1 VSRSSNDALA
11 VGFGACEVAVGTR
24 RAVGAK
30 WAACGRAARVI
41 RRGLR
46 GRAASIEIAPD
57 TPEQDTPKQ
66 DTPAAVASPHRMV
79 EVDAARRYTDE
90 GALDA
95 LRRALA
101 DTAGEAPSKR
111 CASVVLDDFWGH
123 HAIMQGDFR
132 VLRTKDIDE
141 VAGAYFA
148 DTFGID
154 AQTLAV
160 RWQLQPGGRALFASA
175 LPRSLIEG
183 IRAQGAA
190 SRVDVTSITLALPQM
205 LNRVR
210 SAIAGGNGWLLV
222 VTDTLLHAVTI
233 GKGGWSACDSERL
246 FRDAAADAAPV
257 ADAARQMFERSAAPS
272 HSEGDVY
279 LCGLALDP
287 APFERSFTRVRTM
300 PAHMSDAAPALRLME
315 LAP

>member
-11 VGFGACEVAVGTR
+11 VGFGTCEVAVGTR
-24 RAVGAK
+24 RVARPK
-30 WAACGRAARVI
+30 WKAYERAARML
-41 RRGLR
+41 RRAVR
-46 GRAASIEIAPD
+46 GRAASIAIAQD
-57 TPEQDTPKQ
+57 VSAQDTPVQ
-66 DTPAAVASPHRMV
+66 DAPAAAALPHRMI
-79 EVDAARRYTDE
+79 EIDAGRRYTVE

-101 DTAGEAPSKR
+101 DAAAEVSAKR

-123 HAIMQGDFR
+123 HAILQGDFR
-132 VLRTKDIDE
+132 ALRAKDIDE

-148 DTFGID
+148 DTFGVD
-154 AQTLAV
+154 GQTLAI
-160 RWQLQPGGRALFASA
+160 RWQVQPGGRALFASA
-175 LPRSLIEG
+175 LPSSLIEG

-190 SRVDVTSITLALPQM
+190 ARVDVTSITLALPQM

-222 VTDTLLHAVTI
+222 VTDTLLQAVTI
-233 GKGGWSACDSERL
+233 GERGWSACDSERL
-246 FRDAAADAAPV
+246 FRDAADDAAPV
-257 ADAARQMFERSAAPS
+257 ADAARQIYERSVAS
-272 HSEGDVY
+272 HRGDVY
-279 LCGLALDP
+279 LCGLALDL
-287 APFERSFTRVRTM
+287 APFERSFTRVRAL

>member
-1 VSRSSNDALA
+1 VSRSSNDSLA
-11 VGFGACEVAVGTR
+11 VGFGTCEVAVGTR
-24 RAVGAK
+24 RTVGPEWGA
-30 WAACGRAARVI
+30 WGRAARVI
-41 RRGLR
+41 RRGMR
-46 GRAASIEIAPD
+46 GRGASIAIAHDAPLQ
-57 TPEQDTPKQ
+57 QDTAT
-66 DTPAAVASPHRMV
+66 TPATAASPHRMV
-79 EVDAARRYTDE
+79 EIDAGRRYTVE

-95 LRRALA
+95 LHRAIA
-101 DTAGEAPSKR
+101 DAAADAPTKR
-111 CASVVLDDFWGH
+111 CASVVLDDFWSH
-123 HAIMQGDFR
+123 HAILQGDFR

-141 VAGAYFA
+141 VACAYFA
-148 DTFGID
+148 DTFGVD

-190 SRVDVTSITLALPQM
+190 ARVDVTSITLALPQM

-222 VTDTLLHAVTI
+222 VTDTLLHAVTV

-246 FRDAAADAAPV
+246 FRGAAADAAPV
-257 ADAARQMFERSAAPS
+257 ADAARQMFERSVAPH

-287 APFERSFTRVRTM
+287 VPFERSFTRVRTLS
-300 PAHMSDAAPALRLME
+300 AHMSDAAPALRLME
-315 LAP
+315 LAS